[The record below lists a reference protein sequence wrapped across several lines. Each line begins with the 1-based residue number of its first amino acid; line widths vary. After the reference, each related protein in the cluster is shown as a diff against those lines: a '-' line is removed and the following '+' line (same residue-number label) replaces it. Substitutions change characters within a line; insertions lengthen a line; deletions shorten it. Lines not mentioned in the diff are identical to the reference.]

1 MKYTKSII
9 AFSILNFFLIFSVI
23 YIANK
28 TREIEKENNE
38 LKIKISKINTNI
50 KINEVEL
57 ITHQN
62 SSYLKK
68 LYSLYF
74 SEKIN
79 YHSPNLLT
87 INQISIKDKNLKY
100 VKSNN

>member
-9 AFSILNFFLIFSVI
+9 SFMCLNLLLVFLMIF
-23 YIANK
+23 IANK
-28 TREIEKENNE
+28 TREIEKKNIN
-38 LKIKISKINTNI
+38 LKIEISKLNEDI
-50 KINEVEL
+50 KINKIEF

-74 SEKIN
+74 PISKEIII
-79 YHSPNLLT
+79 PNVISL
-87 INQISIKDKNLKY
+87 NQLKKTDQN
-100 VKSNN
+100 VKLVNTKK